1 MKVWKLVTSWRCI
14 VIEIATGIDEDGRRV
29 QTALPEERYALAF
42 VFRVFNRVALCTR
55 GRILQI
61 RHHRRLGKE
70 SMIESEG
77 LAAWLRLTLI
87 PGIGGETQ
95 RKLLAAFGLPEAV
108 FAAGRLAARA
118 VVGSR
123 ADLLFDFDP
132 AEAVDRSMAWANEP
146 GQSILTL
153 ADSAYPRALLEI
165 ADPPNVLYVR
175 GNPGLLQKR
184 GLGIVGSR
192 NATPQ
197 GLQTAEVFAKALAGA
212 GLSIISGLAL
222 GIDAA
227 AHRGAL
233 AAGGDTIAVIGTGAD
248 RLYPARNKELALAIA
263 ERGAIISEFPLG
275 TPAIAA
281 NFPRRNRII
290 SGLSR
295 GVLVVEAA
303 PESGSLI
310 TARLAAEQGREVFAI
325 PGSIHSPVARG
336 CHKLIK
342 QGAKLVE
349 TAQDV
354 LEEFYNFAEPEILPE
369 TTSASEENQL
379 LWAIGHDP
387 ASLDELVERTGFTAE
402 QLLSELLTLELAGQ
416 VATLPGNRYQRLA

>member
-1 MKVWKLVTSWRCI
+1 MSKH
-14 VIEIATGIDEDGRRV
+14 
-29 QTALPEERYALAF
+29 EE
-42 VFRVFNRVALCTR
+42 
-55 GRILQI
+55 
-61 RHHRRLGKE
+61 
-70 SMIESEG
+70 

-87 PGIGGETQ
+87 PGIGGESQ
-95 RKLLAAFGLPEAV
+95 RKLLAAFGLPEAI
-108 FAAGRLAARA
+108 FAAGRLATRSVIGDRA
-118 VVGSR
+118 N
-123 ADLLFDFDP
+123 LLFDFDP
-132 AEAVDRSMAWANEP
+132 SEEVDRNIAWANQP

-153 ADSAYPRALLEI
+153 ADNAYPQSLLEI

-175 GNPGLLQKR
+175 GNAALLQTR
-184 GLGIVGSR
+184 GLAMVGSR

-197 GLQTAEVFAKALAGA
+197 GLQTAENFAKTLAGR
-212 GLSIISGLAL
+212 GLCIISGLAL

-233 AAGGDTIAVIGTGAD
+233 AAGGETIAVIGTGAD
-248 RLYPARNKELALAIA
+248 RIYPARNKELALAIV
-263 ERGAIISEFPLG
+263 EQGAIVSEFPLG

-310 TARLAAEQGREVFAI
+310 TARLAGEQGREVFAI

-354 LEEFYNFAEPEILPE
+354 LEELGDINQQVV
-369 TTSASEENQL
+369 TSESSTSSEENPL
-379 LWAIGHDP
+379 LAALGHDP
-387 ASLDELVERTGFTAE
+387 CTLDELVERTGLRAD
-402 QLLSELLTLELAGQ
+402 QLLGELLTLELSGQ
-416 VATLPGNRYQRLA
+416 LATLPGNRYQRLS